1 MKIKP
6 GKSVLLIGGLGNLG
20 YQLNLKLKQAN
31 HRVTILDLEVEIN
44 KYLYSNKKNTNEKL
58 SETIYFKENNFF
70 TSVPISKIID
80 NIPHY
85 DAVVICV
92 RTRESQEN
100 MLVANPFS
108 VAAIAAMEENFRNT
122 VVEPLTIIEKLIRS
136 TKGGLSKG
144 ALIFIYSS
152 NANQIS
158 HQSMGYHVVNSAI
171 QNLAHYLSVSLRT
184 NGIAVYAIEL
194 GVIDFENDLSE
205 KKQSSA
211 TFPGATPSE
220 IAEILHFIL
229 TNNPISLVGKSVSM
243 TGGRALLDATA
254 VSEQV
259 FGDLKVRVMK
269 PV

>member
-6 GKSVLLIGGLGNLG
+6 GKSVLLIGGLGDLG

-70 TSVPISKIID
+70 TSVPIPKIID

-136 TKGGLSKG
+136 TKGGC
-144 ALIFIYSS
+144 
-152 NANQIS
+152 
-158 HQSMGYHVVNSAI
+158 
-171 QNLAHYLSVSLRT
+171 R
-184 NGIAVYAIEL
+184 
-194 GVIDFENDLSE
+194 
-205 KKQSSA
+205 
-211 TFPGATPSE
+211 
-220 IAEILHFIL
+220 
-229 TNNPISLVGKSVSM
+229 
-243 TGGRALLDATA
+243 
-254 VSEQV
+254 
-259 FGDLKVRVMK
+259 KV
-269 PV
+269 P